1 MWVFEWSF
9 PMRENCFTKFMKIV
23 EYEKSKLLHCENE
36 FLAKYRKLM
45 IFVQIEMFIDSRI

>member
-9 PMRENCFTKFMKIV
+9 PMRENCFTKSMKIV
-23 EYEKSKLLHCENE
+23 VYEKSKLLNCENE

-45 IFVQIEMFIDSRI
+45 IFVQIEMFIIV

>member
-23 EYEKSKLLHCENE
+23 VHEKSKLLNCENE

-45 IFVQIEMFIDSRI
+45 IFVQIEMFIIL